1 MAADSVSGKLPA
13 ALQTARDADPA
24 ILEHWSEADKAL
36 FRDSV
41 AYVEAVHKD
50 FTLSQLND
58 KVARQS
64 ILAAQHPADKCCV
77 TGGNLSYAAMLHAS
91 LKALR
96 NCQLEATR
104 RERAER
110 EKLDAESAAW
120 LQVRRGLRFPGLG

>member
-1 MAADSVSGKLPA
+1 M
-13 ALQTARDADPA
+13 
-24 ILEHWSEADKAL
+24 
-36 FRDSV
+36 